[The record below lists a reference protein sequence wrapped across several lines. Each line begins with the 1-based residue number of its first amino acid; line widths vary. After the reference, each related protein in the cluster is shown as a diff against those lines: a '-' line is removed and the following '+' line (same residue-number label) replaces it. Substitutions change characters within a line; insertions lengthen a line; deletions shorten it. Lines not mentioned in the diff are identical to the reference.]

1 MNISINTAQIGT
13 RMEGCLVDVDVC
25 PHGGNTW
32 WMFLCVIQR
41 SFHQSTVLEPRME
54 GGQE

>member
-1 MNISINTAQIGT
+1 MMNISINTAQIGM
-13 RMEGCLVDVDVC
+13 RMEGFLVDVDVC
-25 PHGGNTW
+25 AVTHGGYSC
-32 WMFLCVIQR
+32 MSYLR